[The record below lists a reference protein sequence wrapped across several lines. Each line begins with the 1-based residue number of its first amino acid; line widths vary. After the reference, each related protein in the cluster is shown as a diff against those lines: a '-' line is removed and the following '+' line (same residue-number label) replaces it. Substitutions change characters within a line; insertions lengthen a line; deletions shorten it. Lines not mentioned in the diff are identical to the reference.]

1 MEQSKITL
9 SIIIPVYNAM
19 AYLRPCLDSL
29 LTQECPAGFTYEVIL
44 ADDGSTDGSG
54 AVCEEYAG
62 AYRQVRVLHRENGGQ
77 SAARNQA
84 IRAAAGAWLAFVDSD
99 DLVCPEFLVA
109 LAGALDETLDVVLYN
124 SYSTRDE
131 TIRAPF
137 RAAQFADGLEGYLR
151 RCIVEFPFVTAPW
164 RYAVRRDFL
173 VEQGL
178 WFHEGIYHED
188 CEWCPKVLAH
198 AKAAAVCE
206 QALYVYRDAPEQG
219 RDSTCMN
226 PARRARR
233 LEGLG
238 QVVTALKVEAAA
250 FDRDPV
256 RRAFLLRS
264 AALAW
269 QQRLILAGATGQLA
283 EVAREEKANRDLL
296 AYAPKRF
303 TLCLRLARLRGGTQL
318 YRKLWGEH

>member
-1 MEQSKITL
+1 MKETGITL
-9 SIIIPVYNAM
+9 SIIIPVYNVM
-19 AYLRPCLDSL
+19 AYLRPCLDGL
-29 LTQECPAGFTYEVIL
+29 LSQACPAGFSYEVLL

-54 AVCEEYAG
+54 AVCDEYAA
-62 AYRQVRVLHRENGGQ
+62 AYRQVRALHRENGGQ

-84 IRAAAGAWLAFVDSD
+84 IRAAEGAWLAFVDSD
-99 DLVCPEFLVA
+99 DLVRPEFLDA
-109 LAGALDETLDVVLYN
+109 LAGELKNGRDVVLYN

-137 RAAQFADGLEGYLR
+137 RAVQFADGLEGYLR

-198 AKAAAVCE
+198 AKTAAVCE

-226 PARRARR
+226 PARWARR
-233 LEGLG
+233 LDGFG
-238 QVVTALKVEAAA
+238 QVVTALKAEAAA
-250 FDRDPV
+250 FANDPV
-256 RRAFLLRS
+256 RRVFLVPPWPGS
-264 AALAW
+264 S
-269 QQRLILAGATGQLA
+269 G
-283 EVAREEKANRDLL
+283 
-296 AYAPKRF
+296 
-303 TLCLRLARLRGGTQL
+303 
-318 YRKLWGEH
+318 

>member
-1 MEQSKITL
+1 MEHAGITL
-9 SIIIPVYNAM
+9 SIIIPVYNVM

-29 LTQECPAGFTYEVIL
+29 LNQTCPAGFSYEVLL

-54 AVCEEYAG
+54 AVCEEYAK
-62 AYRQVRVLHRENGGQ
+62 AFRQVRVLHRENGGQ

-84 IRAAAGAWLAFVDSD
+84 IRAAEGAWLAFVDSD
-99 DLVCPEFLVA
+99 DLVRPEFLAA
-109 LAGALDETLDVVLYN
+109 LAGELKDGRDVVLYN

-137 RAAQFADGLEGYLR
+137 RAAQFADGLDGYLR
-151 RCIVEFPFVTAPW
+151 RCIVEYPFVTAPW
-164 RYAVRRDFL
+164 RYAVRRQFL
-173 VEQGL
+173 MEQGL

-188 CEWCPKVLAH
+188 CEWCPKVLAR
-198 AKAAAVCE
+198 AKTAAVCE

-226 PARRARR
+226 PARWAKR
-233 LEGLG
+233 LDGFG
-238 QVVTALKVEAAA
+238 QVVPALKAEATA
-250 FDRDPV
+250 FANDPV
-256 RRAFLLRS
+256 RRGFLLRS

-269 QQRLILAGATGQLA
+269 QQRLILAAAAGKLA
-283 EVAREEKANRDLL
+283 EIAREETANRDLL
-296 AYAPKRF
+296 AYTPKRF
-303 TLCLRLARLRGGTQL
+303 GLCLRLAGLRGGTQL

>member
-1 MEQSKITL
+1 MKETGITL
-9 SIIIPVYNAM
+9 SIIIPVYNVM
-19 AYLRPCLDSL
+19 AYLRPCLDGL
-29 LTQECPAGFTYEVIL
+29 LSQTCPAGFSYEVLL

-54 AVCEEYAG
+54 AVCEEYAK
-62 AYRQVRVLHRENGGQ
+62 AFRQVRVLHRENGGQ

-84 IRAAAGAWLAFVDSD
+84 IRAAEGAWLAFVDSD
-99 DLVCPEFLVA
+99 DLVRPEFLAA
-109 LAGALDETLDVVLYN
+109 LAGELKDGRDVVLYN

-137 RAAQFADGLEGYLR
+137 RAVQFADGLEGYLH

-198 AKAAAVCE
+198 AKTAAVCE

-226 PARRARR
+226 PARWARR
-233 LEGLG
+233 LDGFG
-238 QVVTALKVEAAA
+238 QVVTALKAEAAA
-250 FDRDPV
+250 FANDPV
-256 RRAFLLRS
+256 RRVFLLRS

-269 QQRLILAGATGQLA
+269 QQRLILAAAAGKLA
-283 EVAREEKANRDLL
+283 EIAREETANRDLL

-303 TLCLRLARLRGGTQL
+303 GLCLRLAGLRGGTRL
-318 YRKLWGEH
+318 YRKLWREH